1 MAQAFNQGDKVQWAS
16 GSGTATGTVQKRV
29 TEETTVKGNTVA
41 ASEDDPRYLVK
52 NDNTGNV
59 SGHKAEALSKVD
71 GDSDDNRSNGRSS
84 IDDPEKQEKI
94 EEFEEAVNMTAKEI
108 EDWLETEESQ
118 SVGQKDSDGKIKG
131 RESGKHIIE
140 ILNKKKSDYT
150 DEDYSRIK
158 KVVAYVHRHLAQ
170 KPSGDIESSDWRY
183 SLKNWGHDPCKKS

>member
-16 GSGTATGTVQKRV
+16 GSGTATGTVQERV
-29 TEETTVKGNTVA
+29 TEETTVEGNTVA

-52 NDNTGNV
+52 NDSTGNV
-59 SGHKAEALSKVD
+59 SGHKTESLSKVD
-71 GDSDDNRSNGRSS
+71 GDSGDNRSNGHDST
-84 IDDPEKQEKI
+84 DDSEKREKV
-94 EEFEEAVNMTAKEI
+94 EEFEKTVNMTAKEI

-118 SVGQKDSDGKIKG
+118 SVGQEDSDGNIKG
-131 RESGKHIIE
+131 RKSGQHIIK

-150 DEDYSRIK
+150 DEDYDRIK

-170 KPSGDIESSDWRY
+170 KPSGDIESTDWCY